1 MPLDNLS
8 MLDLSW
14 NNFSGPTPLSLSNI
28 SFDATDKKW
37 VMGNDCVVTASSNES
52 SLSYLETMLE

>member
-1 MPLDNLS
+1 MPLNNLS

-14 NNFSGPTPLSLSNI
+14 NIFSGPTPLSLSNI
-28 SFDATDKKW
+28 SFDATDKKS
-37 VMGNDCVVTASSNES
+37 VMGNDCDVATSNES